1 MSQKK
6 KTSLTADLTNPFQ
19 EVNPFTRE
27 ENFLNDYADDDPSPG
42 FNFETLL
49 TVVSFS
55 TTSAHYLIVKS
66 LRACSINTESQ

>member
-1 MSQKK
+1 M
-6 KTSLTADLTNPFQ
+6 SLTADLTNPFQ
-19 EVNPFTRE
+19 EVNSFTRE

-55 TTSAHYLIVKS
+55 TTSAHCLIVKS
-66 LRACSINTESQ
+66 LRVCSINTESQ